1 MEFKMKKL
9 LILSGLSLALLV
21 GCSTE
26 NTTNNAQPAT
36 PESLVPDQLVISP
49 NDQRDYRTLQL
60 ENSIEV
66 ILVSDESVEKSA
78 AALSVSVGLLQ
89 DPMTQQGMAHYLEHM
104 LFLGTERFP
113 DPKEYAEFMTQNGG
127 ARNAYTWLDITNYM
141 FSINNDAYTE
151 ALDRFSDFFKAPQLY
166 PEYTEKEK
174 SAVNAEWSM
183 RRETD
188 FFGQFKLARK
198 MMGEHPANRFLIGNL
213 ETLGDKE
220 NSNLHAETV
229 AFFEQY
235 YSANIMKVAM
245 ISNRP
250 LDEMEAL
257 AVQYFGNIE
266 NKNIE
271 PPMVDAQLDFSQV
284 GKKKV
289 FYKPNED
296 VKTLQL
302 DFTIENNNDDFAVKP
317 NSFLAYL
324 LYSEM
329 PGTPAQILRENGW
342 ISNLSAGANP
352 AHYGN
357 YGNFYVD
364 ISLTDLGMQHRDEI
378 VATVMQY
385 IELIK
390 EQGVDAKYFDEIR
403 TSLNNQFQFLEKGD
417 EFGYVSNLAAAMQNY
432 PLNNAIN
439 APFFYGKFDQDA
451 ITNLL
456 AQLKPETL
464 KIWYTSKQEETDS
477 ELYFYDG
484 KYRIADLTQAEI
496 DSWKTP
502 SEFALQLPKVNE
514 LLPQSFALK
523 VPEAKMQEAP
533 QLVKDNNGIKVWQ
546 FASKDFGNQPK
557 GFMEV
562 YVNNSATQSDIDTAI
577 LLELWEDL
585 FSLNNAALSTEASI
599 AGMSMRFNAA
609 IGFRF
614 TINGFTD
621 KQAELLSQGMS
632 NLQFAVSEQDFE
644 QAVDRY
650 VRRLAN
656 AGKQF
661 PFRQAFSMYQKMI
674 RDGSYETEALIAK
687 AKTLKAEQL
696 EALMQSTLSN
706 NEIRAFVFGNYD
718 SADIDSLVAK
728 IEGALPQQRNITSF
742 TRSKMWMPQAGETLV
757 LQRDIDVADVAVID
771 IHVHPQMGYA
781 QRAQGLV
788 LQSHFST
795 VAFDKMRTEEQLA
808 YAVGGFSPNIDEYA
822 GLGLYIQT
830 PEKSTT
836 EMQARFD
843 AFKQEY
849 KLELDKM
856 TPESFEQ
863 LKNSALVGLKEPA
876 KNLSEEV
883 SPYLSDWYQEKF
895 DFDSR
900 DKLIAAVENVE
911 LADIQSFYAQTMLNP
926 DAARLNIQ
934 LRGTK
939 FTGEDFA
946 SFDKQ
951 ITVDDVSTL
960 SEAVK
965 HQ

>member
-9 LILSGLSLALLV
+9 LILGGLSLALIA
-21 GCSTE
+21 GCTSDKSPE
-26 NTTNNAQPAT
+26 LASAS
-36 PESLVPDQLVISP
+36 PESLVPEQLVISP

-60 ENSIEV
+60 DNSIEV
-66 ILVSDESVEKSA
+66 ILVSDEAVEKSA

-89 DPMTQQGMAHYLEHM
+89 DPMSQQGMAHYLEHM

-151 ALDRFSDFFKAPQLY
+151 ALDRFSDFFKAPKLY

-183 RRETD
+183 RREMD

-198 MMGEHPANRFLIGNL
+198 MMGDHPANRFLIGNL

-229 AFFEQY
+229 AFFEKY

-257 AVQYFGNIE
+257 AKQYFGNIE

-271 PPMVDAQLDFSQV
+271 PPTVDAELDFSQV

-302 DFTIENNNDDFAVKP
+302 DFTIKNNNDDFAVKP
-317 NSFLAYL
+317 NRFLAYL
-324 LYSEM
+324 MYSEM
-329 PGTPAQILRENGW
+329 PGTPAQILREKGW
-342 ISNLSAGANP
+342 ISSLNAGANP

-357 YGNFYVD
+357 YGNFYVN
-364 ISLTDLGMQHRDEI
+364 INLTDLGMQHRDEI

-385 IELIK
+385 IDLVK
-390 EQGVDAKYFDEIR
+390 QQGVNSKYFDEIK

-432 PLNNAIN
+432 PITNAIN
-439 APFFYGKFDQDA
+439 APFFYEKFDEAA
-451 ITNLL
+451 IQNVLS
-456 AQLKPETL
+456 QLTPETL
-464 KIWYTSKQEETDS
+464 KIWYTSKDEETDS

-484 KYRIADLTQAEI
+484 QYRITDLSQEEI

-502 SEFALQLPKVNE
+502 SQFALQLPKVNQ
-514 LLPQSFALK
+514 LLPESFALK
-523 VPEAKMQEAP
+523 IPEPEMQEAP
-533 QLVKDNNGIKVWQ
+533 QLVKDDNGLKVWQ

-562 YVNNSATQSDIDTAI
+562 YVNNPATQSDIDTAI

-585 FSLNNAALSTEASI
+585 YSLNNAALSTEASI

-621 KQAELLSQGMS
+621 KQAELLSKGLS
-632 NLQFAVSEQDFE
+632 SLQFEVPQQDFE

-656 AGKQF
+656 AGRQF

-674 RDGSYETEALIAK
+674 RDGNYESDALIAR

-696 EALMQSTLSN
+696 EALMQTTLSN

-718 SADIDSLVAK
+718 ENDINTLVSR
-728 IEGALPQQRNITSF
+728 IEDALPEERNVTSF
-742 TRSKMWMPQAGETLV
+742 TRSQMWKPMPGETLV
-757 LQRDIDVADVAVID
+757 MQRDIDVADVAVID

-795 VAFDKMRTEEQLA
+795 VAFDKLRTEEQLA
-808 YAVGGFSPNIDEYA
+808 YAVGGFSPSMDEYA

-830 PEKSTT
+830 PEKGAAD
-836 EMQARFD
+836 MQARFD

-849 KLELDKM
+849 KAELDKM
-856 TPESFEQ
+856 TPEAFEQ

-883 SPYLSDWYQEKF
+883 SPFLSDWYQEKF

-900 DKLIAAVENVE
+900 DKLIAAVEKVE
-911 LADIQSFYAQTMLNP
+911 LSDIVSFYEQTMLNSE
-926 DAARLNIQ
+926 AARLNIQ

-939 FTGEDFA
+939 FTDQAFA
-946 SFDKQ
+946 NFDEQ
-951 ITVDDVSTL
+951 VIVSDVAQL
-960 SEAVK
+960 SGSVK
-965 HQ
+965 YQ